1 MMKSLAPAL
10 LLLMAAPAT
19 AQVPSTEHVTVTG
32 TRSRAVLQDFVQSLA
47 SPGRITGKLAR
58 WEDGV
63 CPVTVGLKPQYAD
76 FISRRIKD
84 VAAQVGAPVNAR
96 PSCKPNIEIVFTTK
110 PQALADRMRREDQ
123 LYLGYHDN
131 SSQADALATVRH
143 PIQAWYTTATRDLR
157 GDSVIDSPQM
167 QGTGVSSNIAGDSS
181 LLLSSSAAVTGSRL
195 GDGKTSALYH
205 VVIVAEPAKLLDYEI
220 GTLGDYIALLAL
232 AQLSDPDACRNL
244 PSMTNLL
251 VSGCSGTSLSL
262 TANDLGFLRGLYHM
276 SPGRTLR
283 SQEDEVVYQ
292 MQQGGK

>member
-143 PIQAWYTTATRDLR
+143 PIQAWYTTGDGRFIQYR
-157 GDSVIDSPQM
+157 GRQ
-167 QGTGVSSNIAGDSS
+167 Q
-181 LLLSSSAAVTGSRL
+181 LAAVQLRCRHRL
-195 GDGKTSALYH
+195 A
-205 VVIVAEPAKLLDYEI
+205 
-220 GTLGDYIALLAL
+220 
-232 AQLSDPDACRNL
+232 
-244 PSMTNLL
+244 
-251 VSGCSGTSLSL
+251 
-262 TANDLGFLRGLYHM
+262 
-276 SPGRTLR
+276 PGRRQDKRPLSR
-283 SQEDEVVYQ
+283 CDRGRARQAA
-292 MQQGGK
+292 GL

>member
-1 MMKSLAPAL
+1 
-10 LLLMAAPAT
+10 
-19 AQVPSTEHVTVTG
+19 V
-32 TRSRAVLQDFVQSLA
+32 
-47 SPGRITGKLAR
+47 
-58 WEDGV
+58 
-63 CPVTVGLKPQYAD
+63 
-76 FISRRIKD
+76 
-84 VAAQVGAPVNAR
+84 
-96 PSCKPNIEIVFTTK
+96 
-110 PQALADRMRREDQ
+110 
-123 LYLGYHDN
+123 
-131 SSQADALATVRH
+131 
-143 PIQAWYTTATRDLR
+143 
-157 GDSVIDSPQM
+157 
-167 QGTGVSSNIAGDSS
+167 GDSS
-181 LLLSSSAAVTGSRL
+181 SLLFSSAAVTGSRL